1 MSPINIQPPR
11 PELTVNPM
19 MITETDSVTVNCQ
32 TPSSVSVTQCFL
44 YFMRGRKSTSIS
56 CQQTLTATEL
66 LSMAEQ
72 SSPAEV
78 KVTCFYTLEHK
89 GEPHKSLHSNTSSI
103 SIQTPRPEL
112 TVNPQMITETD
123 SVTVKCQTPS
133 SVSVTQCFLYFMRK
147 RKSTSA
153 FCQQT
158 LTGTE
163 LLSMAQQSS
172 PAEVEVACFYMS
184 QHKGGQYQ
192 SPHSN
197 ISFINIQTLPE
208 PKLTVSR
215 SEITETDSVTLKC
228 EAPSSVPMSQ
238 CSFYSSTGATVKE
251 LPCLTTLTATELLKL
266 ANLKS
271 PATVELNCFYA
282 TQRGAPNSPYSDF
295 SSIIIQ
301 RANLKDKRTTD
312 LTTFNPG
319 TVSSV
324 ETVDTGTTSK
334 DGRTTDLTTVRP
346 GKTSSGHNDHTD
358 VLILKLVVS
367 TGCGVAVGVVLL
379 GCVLV
384 RNLKRIVPVN
394 SVTSSSQAHC
404 TDGLMN
410 TTHLGQVS
418 PPGNEQSYSIFTSVP
433 AADPDSTQE
442 DGQQLQNNESDIY
455 HLYSTIPKEPATS
468 ALKSMVY
475 STVNPMYT
483 SVNSV

>member
-1 MSPINIQPPR
+1 MLFS
-11 PELTVNPM
+11 
-19 MITETDSVTVNCQ
+19 
-32 TPSSVSVTQCFL
+32 
-44 YFMRGRKSTSIS
+44 YF
-56 CQQTLTATEL
+56 TA
-66 LSMAEQ
+66 
-72 SSPAEV
+72 
-78 KVTCFYTLEHK
+78 
-89 GEPHKSLHSNTSSI
+89 
-103 SIQTPRPEL
+103 
-112 TVNPQMITETD
+112 
-123 SVTVKCQTPS
+123 
-133 SVSVTQCFLYFMRK
+133 
-147 RKSTSA
+147 
-153 FCQQT
+153 
-158 LTGTE
+158 
-163 LLSMAQQSS
+163 
-172 PAEVEVACFYMS
+172 
-184 QHKGGQYQ
+184 
-192 SPHSN
+192 
-197 ISFINIQTLPE
+197 LPE

-251 LPCLTTLTATELLKL
+251 LPCLTTLTATELLKM

-271 PATVELNCFYA
+271 PATVKLNCFYT
-282 TQRGAPNSPYSDF
+282 TQPGAPNSPYSNF

-301 RANLKDKRTTD
+301 TPLPPKLIVNPLVITETD
-312 LTTFNPG
+312 SVTLNCETPPSVSVPECDFYTLSGGIVNRFSCLTTLTATKLLELAHLRSPAEIKLKCSYTARSGELTSPYSNMS
-319 TVSSV
+319 TIKVQR
-324 ETVDTGTTSK
+324 TTSK

-346 GKTSSGHNDHTD
+346 GNKTSGHKVHTGANLKDKRTTDFTTFNPGTLSSGETVDKD
-358 VLILKLVVS
+358 LLIWKLVVS

-384 RNLKRIVPVN
+384 RNLKRTVPVN

-410 TTHLGQVS
+410 TTHLGEVS

-442 DGQQLQNNESDIY
+442 DGQQLQKNESDIY

-483 SVNSV
+483 SVNYV